1 MTMPAIEALASVW
14 RDIGMPEDALAD
26 LQLQGADPVLP
37 SSFAIGT
44 AAQAAIAASA
54 LGATTIG
61 RLRGLPRQSVSAD
74 MRHAATEFHSE
85 RWLLVNGQPPGDP
98 WDKIAGTY
106 QCRDG
111 RWVRLHTNFP
121 HHREGVLR
129 LLGCE
134 YDRAAVA
141 AALQRWDALAFED
154 AAAEAGLCVTAMRS
168 FAEWDA
174 HPQGRAV
181 QTGPLIAIEEIG
193 TAPPQP
199 PSAAAR
205 PLGGLRVLD
214 LTRVIAGPVCG
225 RTLAVHGADVLLIT
239 GPHLY
244 NPLPLTI
251 DGGRGKLSAQL
262 DLRANA
268 RETLRDLLRGADVFV
283 QGYRPGALAARGFG
297 PDEAA
302 SLRPGIVYVSL
313 AAYGHSGPWHNRRG
327 FDSLNQ
333 TATGFNH
340 AEAEAAGEPG
350 KPKPLPVQALDHA
363 SAYFMAL
370 GAMAALYRRATVGGS
385 WHVKVSLARTGH
397 WIRGLGR
404 VANGFTCPAPGW
416 DDVSAFLEEVE
427 SGFGRL
433 TAVRHAGRLSETPP
447 AWVRPSMP
455 PGSHPAVWPA
465 PYSPLPV
472 GEGGAA
478 PVSLNLC

>member
-1 MTMPAIEALASVW
+1 MTMPALEAVASVW
-14 RDIGMPEDALAD
+14 RRIGMPEDGLAD
-26 LQLQGADPVLP
+26 VQLQGADPVLP

-54 LGATTIG
+54 LGAATIG
-61 RLRGLPRQSVSAD
+61 RMRGLPRQSVSAD

-85 RWLLVNGQPPGDP
+85 RWLLVDSKPSGDP
-98 WDKIAGTY
+98 WDKVAGTY

-129 LLGCE
+129 LLGCD

-141 AALQRWDALAFED
+141 AALKRWDAVAFED
-154 AAAEAGLCVTAMRS
+154 AAAEAALCVTAMRS

-181 QTGPLIAIEEIG
+181 QTEPLIAIEKIG
-193 TAPPQP
+193 EAPAQP
-199 PSAAAR
+199 PSPAAR
-205 PLGGLRVLD
+205 PLGAVRVLD

-225 RTLAVHGADVLLIT
+225 RTLAAHGADVLLIT
-239 GPHLY
+239 GLHLY

-262 DLRANA
+262 DLRESGA

-283 QGYRPGALAARGFG
+283 QGYRPGALATLGFG
-297 PDEAA
+297 PREVA
-302 SLRPGIVYVSL
+302 SLRPGIIYVSL
-313 AAYGHSGPWHNRRG
+313 AAYGHSGPWHGRRG

-340 AEAEAAGEPG
+340 AEAEAANQPG

-363 SAYFMAL
+363 SGYFMAL
-370 GAMAALYRRATVGGS
+370 GAMAALYRRAAVGGS

-404 VANGFTCPAPGW
+404 VHNGFTCPAPTRE
-416 DDVSAFLEEVE
+416 DISAFLEEGE

-433 TAVRHAGRLSETPP
+433 TVVRHAGRLPQTPP
-447 AWVRPSMP
+447 AWARPSMP
-455 PGSHPAVWPA
+455 PGSHRAAWPD
-465 PYSPLPV
+465 
-472 GEGGAA
+472 
-478 PVSLNLC
+478 